1 MIEQNKLLLEKINQ
15 NILNLNNFKNFN
27 EKSIFD
33 EKVYYKNLT
42 DFYFFVNK
50 QNNSLPKSN
59 IEHFSNNSVSNYQV
73 KEINEIYNPIID
85 KFNKQ
90 LIQKNKEYRDEKIK
104 FNHINNILN
113 KNIENLDYIYN
124 KGKLIEPFK
133 KKYEK
138 GKKGA
143 KKTGGAIKE
152 GGEKTGEAV
161 SDTAKKAE
169 EEAKRKAEAAKRA
182 AEEAARRAAE
192 EARRAAEEAKRIA
205 ELIKKKIKE
214 AIDRVKKETE
224 KIKKQIVD
232 KLKEL
237 NKVLDM
243 IKKIRDEIVQVQKK
257 IINSVRESYIKAATI
272 TKSLPIIYKNTL
284 AQQTKKVDATYKI
297 AAKIKNGAILKA
309 KKDLDK
315 AYKEA
320 RRIKSGIEG
329 PNIEKDE
336 PLDTSDFELSADDAN
351 KDLDAIKNAT
361 NVEMPKPKPEVSPFI
376 LVFIIIGVV
385 FILHEFILPPLK

>member
-90 LIQKNKEYRDEKIK
+90 LIQKNKEYLDEKIK

-113 KNIENLDYIYN
+113 KNIENLEYIYN
-124 KGKLIEPFK
+124 KGNLIEPFIK
-133 KKYEK
+133 KA
-138 GKKGA
+138 GGA
-143 KKTGGAIKE
+143 IKDGAEKTGGAIKD
-152 GGEKTGEAV
+152 GAEKTGDAIEDGAEKTGDAI
-161 SDTAKKAE
+161 SDAAKK
-169 EEAKRKAEAAKRA
+169 A
-182 AEEAARRAAE
+182 AEEAK
-192 EARRAAEEAKRIA
+192 RAAEEAKRIA

-237 NKVLDM
+237 NKVLEM

-297 AAKIKNGAILKA
+297 AAKIKNDAILKA

-361 NVEMPKPKPEVSPFI
+361 KVEMPKPKPEVSPFI

>member
-1 MIEQNKLLLEKINQ
+1 
-15 NILNLNNFKNFN
+15 
-27 EKSIFD
+27 
-33 EKVYYKNLT
+33 
-42 DFYFFVNK
+42 
-50 QNNSLPKSN
+50 
-59 IEHFSNNSVSNYQV
+59 
-73 KEINEIYNPIID
+73 
-85 KFNKQ
+85 
-90 LIQKNKEYRDEKIK
+90 
-104 FNHINNILN
+104 
-113 KNIENLDYIYN
+113 
-124 KGKLIEPFK
+124 
-133 KKYEK
+133 
-138 GKKGA
+138 
-143 KKTGGAIKE
+143 
-152 GGEKTGEAV
+152 
-161 SDTAKKAE
+161 AE

-192 EARRAAEEAKRIA
+192 AAKRAAEEAKRIA

-237 NKVLDM
+237 NKVLEM

-297 AAKIKNGAILKA
+297 AAKIKNDAILKA